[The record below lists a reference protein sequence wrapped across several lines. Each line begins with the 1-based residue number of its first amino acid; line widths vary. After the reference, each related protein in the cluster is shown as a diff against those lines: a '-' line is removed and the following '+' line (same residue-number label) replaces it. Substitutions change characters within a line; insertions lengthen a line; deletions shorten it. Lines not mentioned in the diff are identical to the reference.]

1 MRTILATLIADLSNL
16 ITDNLGVTAIEYA
29 MIGSLIGIIA
39 IAAKASIGA
48 TLSNIFTSVSS
59 GM

>member
-16 ITDNLGVTAIEYA
+16 ITDSLGVTAIEYA
-29 MIGSLIGIIA
+29 MIGSLIGIVA

-48 TLSNIFTSVSS
+48 TLSSIFTSVSS
-59 GM
+59 GI